1 MALLSQEDSVLMVI
15 DMQGNLYESMQ
26 DKQFLL
32 ENVRK
37 LVRGMQVFGI
47 PVIVTEQIPEKIG
60 LTIAPVAELLPGAP
74 RIPKSD
80 FSCCGDEKIMKC
92 PAKNYRPGQTGNYRG
107 WHYPYPEY
115 GLNRWLTNC
124 CYRLNGRVTYIKRPS
139 EIVSIADSCHGQ
151 GEDWRHAHPEAP
163 GSWSSSPRKCDAA
176 RQATTRPE
184 WMRHLGNNNFG
195 FVESELRSSL

>member
-47 PVIVTEQIPEKIG
+47 PVLVTEQIPEKLG
-60 LTIAPVAELLPGAP
+60 PTIEPVASLLPEAR

-80 FSCCGDEKIMKC
+80 FSCCGDEKIMKALKAAERQQVLLC
-92 PAKNYRPGQTGNYRG
+92 GIETHVCVYQTAVDLLGFGYDVHLVADAVSSRTVR
-107 WHYPYPEY
+107 
-115 GLNRWLTNC
+115 NREIGIEKMRDEGA
-124 CYRLNGRVTYIKRPS
+124 RLASTEMVLFELIRSADDPKFK
-139 EIVSIADSCHGQ
+139 EIFRIV
-151 GEDWRHAHPEAP
+151 
-163 GSWSSSPRKCDAA
+163 K
-176 RQATTRPE
+176 
-184 WMRHLGNNNFG
+184 
-195 FVESELRSSL
+195 